1 MPTNDCIEKPLA
13 IFFHNYGVLVAKYPY
28 PFILIPI
35 IITSIMSI
43 GIFHLNTISD
53 AIYLFTPSDAPSKME
68 RQVIHNLWPLTNDNY
83 VPGRAVT
90 QSREIQIIIT
100 TKDNGNILEPHY
112 AEAIW
117 RLDMYIQN
125 RVKVNINNETY
136 KYDDLCLMYKK
147 QGCPGNKHIHLISSL
162 YNHGIN
168 ITYPTVRLGD
178 KSGYIGGALGDVRL
192 TNGPNNTKIVVSA
205 KAWMMLFHLKFY
217 PTNVSYISGLWEKEL
232 EYELFNYPDDP
243 YIEFTFFHSQTLAE
257 ELKRNANS
265 LVPRF
270 ILSFTFC
277 VIFSMISSFTFIKG
291 TFLIDW
297 VQSKPIVAILGVA
310 NAGLGI
316 ATAIGGL
323 NLGGMYYSDI
333 VGVMPFLIVAVGV
346 DNMFLMLA
354 AIKRTPRTQATEERM
369 GECLS
374 EAAVSMLITSFT
386 DSLSFGV
393 GALTT
398 IPSVNIFCIYTCV
411 AISMTFIYEITFF
424 AGILALSIELEKK
437 NRHSVILC
445 KTTVYDNK
453 KKYGIMTK
461 LFMLGSDNCHTDID
475 PSLKFITTHG
485 DIIED
490 SLPAHFFRKY
500 FGPILMTTPVKIM
513 VIVWYCIYLV
523 FAGYGCSN
531 LKEGLEPVNLLVRDS
546 YAIPHYRN
554 LEKYFWHYG
563 STVQVVV
570 NNPPDLRNSTERKN
584 IKMMVH
590 DFANTKHTIG
600 DDSIQFW
607 LNEMEKYYSSEAD
620 TTIKDEYYY
629 SFVQHYMAAKSNE
642 YWPEDVKWVKDSN
655 GTWKIGA
662 FRFIVGLRN
671 IVSSVEQT
679 DATITLR
686 EVASR
691 YTKYNVTTFMPIWLF
706 TDQYSLVIPN
716 TVQNTVIAMIMMFFI
731 ALFLIPQPIC
741 AVWVTVAIASMDFGT
756 IGFMTLWG
764 VNLDAISMITIIMSI
779 GFSVDY
785 SAHITYGYVVSKE
798 KTSQEKII
806 DALAAL
812 GWPLIQG
819 GSSTILAICVLAD
832 VPAYMIV
839 TFFKTVFLAIS
850 VGLLHGLIFL
860 PVFLSLFVHGCCIIG
875 DNDDD
880 DNNNQKVCL
889 EMSTSSLDKS
899 FKYSNNINNI
909 KNSTFKSKNKEK
921 IIYENYKSGN
931 YNNSFQLERY

>member
-1 MPTNDCIEKPLA
+1 MPSNDCIEKPLA
-13 IFFHNYGVLVAKYPY
+13 IFFRNYGVLVARYPL
-28 PFILIPI
+28 PFIIIPLILTL
-35 IITSIMSI
+35 ITSI

-68 RQVIHNLWPLTNDNY
+68 RQVIHNLWPLNNENY
-83 VPGRAVT
+83 IPGRAVT
-90 QSREIQIIIT
+90 QSREIQIIVT
-100 TKDNGNILEPHY
+100 TKDNGNILESHY

-125 RVKVNINNETY
+125 RIKVTLNNQTY
-136 KYDDLCLMYKK
+136 KYEDLCLMYKK

-178 KSGYIGGALGDVRL
+178 KSGYIGGALGGVML
-192 TNGPNNTKIVVSA
+192 TNGPNNTKVIASA
-205 KAWMMLFHLKFY
+205 RAWMMIYHLKFY

-232 EYELFNYPDDP
+232 EQELFHYPDDP
-243 YIEFTFFHSQTLAE
+243 FIEFTFFHSQTLAE

-270 ILSFTFC
+270 VLSFTFC
-277 VIFSMISSFTFIKG
+277 VIFSMMSSITFIKG
-291 TFLIDW
+291 TFFIDW
-297 VQSKPIVAILGVA
+297 VLSKPIVAMLGVA

-316 ATAIGGL
+316 ATAIGVL

-354 AIKRTPRTQATEERM
+354 AIKRTPRTQDTEERM

-393 GALTT
+393 GSLTT
-398 IPSVNIFCIYTCV
+398 IPCVNIFCIYTCV
-411 AISMTFIYEITFF
+411 AISMTFIYGITFF
-424 AGILALSIELEKK
+424 AGILALSIKLEKA
-437 NRHSVILC
+437 NRHCVLVC
-445 KTTVYDNK
+445 RTTFYDSSK
-453 KKYGIMTK
+453 KQGLMTK
-461 LFMLGSDNCHTDID
+461 LFMLGSSNCDPHID
-475 PSLKFITTHG
+475 PSLTFVTSHG

-500 FGPILMTTPVKIM
+500 FGPILVSAPVKCI
-513 VIVWYCIYLV
+513 VIAWYCIYLM
-523 FAGYGCSN
+523 FAGYGWTQ
-531 LKEGLEPVNLLVRDS
+531 LREGLEPVNLLVKDS

-554 LEKYFWHYG
+554 LEKYFWQYG

-570 NNPPDLRNSTERKN
+570 NNPPDLRNSTEREI
-584 IKMMVH
+584 IKKMVH
-590 DFANTKHTIG
+590 DIANTRHTIG
-600 DDSIQFW
+600 DDSVQFW
-607 LNEMEKYYSSEAD
+607 LNEMEKYYRTEAD
-620 TTIKDEYYY
+620 TQIQDEYYY
-629 SFVQHYMAAKSNE
+629 NFVQHYLAAKSNE
-642 YWPEDVKWVKDSN
+642 YWPEDIKWIKDDN

-662 FRFIVGLRN
+662 FRFVVGLKN

-679 DATITLR
+679 DATMTLR
-686 EVASR
+686 EAASR
-691 YTKYNVTTFMPIWLF
+691 YPQYNVTTFMPIWLF

-716 TVQNTVIAMIMMFFI
+716 TIQNTLIAMLMMFFI

-741 AVWVTVAIASMDFGT
+741 ALWVTIAIASMDFGT

-798 KTSQEKII
+798 KTSQGKII

-819 GSSTILAICVLAD
+819 GSSTILAVCVLAD

-860 PVFLSLFVHGCCIIG
+860 PTFLSLFVHGCCIMGDEESVG
-875 DNDDD
+875 DNE
-880 DNNNQKVCL
+880 KVCM
-889 EMSTSSLDKS
+889 EMSMSSSLDNSYNKRT
-899 FKYSNNINNI
+899 INNN
-909 KNSTFKSKNKEK
+909 KDDTFNSSGRHRS
-921 IIYENYKSGN
+921 IYENCKNGN
-931 YNNSFQLERY
+931 YNNSFQFEKY